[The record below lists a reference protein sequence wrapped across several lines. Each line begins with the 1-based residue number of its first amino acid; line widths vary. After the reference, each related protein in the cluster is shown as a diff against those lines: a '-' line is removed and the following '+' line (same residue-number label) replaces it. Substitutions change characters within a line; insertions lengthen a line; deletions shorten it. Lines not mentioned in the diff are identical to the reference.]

1 MSDDTDEDEETR
13 RVEDEMDEGRDEP
26 ASDSVRFTLFCVKNR
41 KNQMFFNLFFESLPH
56 FDECHD
62 TP

>member
-26 ASDSVRFTLFCVKNR
+26 ASDSVRFTLFCVKTV
-41 KNQMFFNLFFESLPH
+41 KTK
-56 FDECHD
+56 C
-62 TP
+62 